1 MENSEVTS
9 LKEQAQKLE
18 NKIRKKLD
26 GKPLIVILGVMS
38 ELTADLFEYAKEES
52 DLPKDNIEAIALM
65 LIDALQDIVIDDEAL
80 SSIKLQSYVNPEL
93 H

>member
-52 DLPKDNIEAIALM
+52 DLPKDSIEAIALM